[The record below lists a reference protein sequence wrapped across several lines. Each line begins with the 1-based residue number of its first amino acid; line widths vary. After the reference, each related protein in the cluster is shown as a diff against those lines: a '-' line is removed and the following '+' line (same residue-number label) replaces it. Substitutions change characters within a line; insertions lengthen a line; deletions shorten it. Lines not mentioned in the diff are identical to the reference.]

1 MAAELEE
8 KEAIALQQRLTAA
21 ISEADFMA
29 PSLPVRTQTLHSL
42 LLHSELLYFCVF
54 QDVADGQEDGEEKV
68 DTAIL
73 DYLVW
78 CFSFSL
84 NRRSVW
90 CKISQRCRVMTSWQ

>member
-21 ISEADFMA
+21 ISEADFMV
-29 PSLPVRTQTLHSL
+29 PSLPVRNSN

-68 DTAIL
+68 DTVIL